1 MLIAIAYFI
10 LSTANFLNSSF
21 EYLTF
26 VSIGSKYDLNFILT
40 KIFNTMNTYNSIRIN
55 LVNNSRAGPHFV
67 MRVNVSVKILA
78 FRSGFTRNKYQCDP
92 DTYINYLFLK
102 FV

>member
-1 MLIAIAYFI
+1 MKKNLGK
-10 LSTANFLNSSF
+10 NFEKKIDKNIGENF
-21 EYLTF
+21 EQKIWEKIVPLHDCEKIIK
-26 VSIGSKYDLNFILT
+26 SLNFRGELI
-40 KIFNTMNTYNSIRIN
+40 SI
-55 LVNNSRAGPHFV
+55 VT
-67 MRVNVSVKILA
+67 RVNVSVKILA

>member
-1 MLIAIAYFI
+1 MKVIYYIKTSIILLSINQQYAILF
-10 LSTANFLNSSF
+10 TV
-21 EYLTF
+21 T
-26 VSIGSKYDLNFILT
+26 
-40 KIFNTMNTYNSIRIN
+40 
-55 LVNNSRAGPHFV
+55 
-67 MRVNVSVKILA
+67 RVNVSVKILA